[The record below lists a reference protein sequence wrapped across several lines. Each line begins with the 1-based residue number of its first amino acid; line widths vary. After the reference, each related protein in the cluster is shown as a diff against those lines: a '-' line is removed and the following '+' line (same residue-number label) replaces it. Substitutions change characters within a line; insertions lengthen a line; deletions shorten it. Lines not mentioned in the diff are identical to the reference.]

1 VTSQPDHSLADEP
14 MADEPL
20 LDGYGPTAN
29 VAPEPLPGA
38 PLPADSMPHEHPPA
52 EPLPALSSEATTP
65 DDTTAFDD
73 SVALDSETDV
83 DESDLDESDLDESG
97 LDESGLD
104 EADVVEAD
112 VVEETLLD
120 MRATAPSMAPGRL
133 SQQWHDIQA
142 MFVDDPQGSVQRA
155 AQAADAAVAA
165 LSESLRQSQAA
176 LTPAGMSTDPH
187 RTEELREALRE
198 YRLFCERVADLA
210 DQLPSAGAMG

>member
-29 VAPEPLPGA
+29 VTPEPLPA
-38 PLPADSMPHEHPPA
+38 F
-52 EPLPALSSEATTP
+52 SSEVTAP
-65 DDTTAFDD
+65 DDAAALDD
-73 SVALDSETDV
+73 SAALDSETEA
-83 DESDLDESDLDESG
+83 DESDDDESDAD
-97 LDESGLD
+97 DFDVD

-112 VVEETLLD
+112 VVEADVVEADVVESDVVEETVLD

-155 AQAADAAVAA
+155 AQAADGAVAA
-165 LSESLRQSQAA
+165 LYESLRQSQAA
-176 LTPAGMSTDPH
+176 LTPAVTSTDPH
-187 RTEELREALRE
+187 RTEELREALRD
-198 YRLFCERVADLA
+198 YRLFCERVAGLA
-210 DQLPSAGAMG
+210 DQLPSAGAMR